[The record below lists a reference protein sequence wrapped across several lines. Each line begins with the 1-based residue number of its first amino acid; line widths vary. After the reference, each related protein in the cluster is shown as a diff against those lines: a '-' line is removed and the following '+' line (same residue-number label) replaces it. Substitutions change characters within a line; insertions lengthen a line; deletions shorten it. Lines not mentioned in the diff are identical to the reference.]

1 MDSYYPVAVEPLKE
15 YKLLITF
22 DNNEK
27 RIFDVKPY
35 LHDSFFAPLKSLSV
49 FNTVK
54 ISPISLEWAGG
65 IDMCPDE
72 LYYNSKPAQ

>member
-1 MDSYYPVAVEPLKE
+1 MNSYYPVAVEPQND

-27 RIFDVKPY
+27 RIFDVTPY
-35 LHDSFFAPLKSLSV
+35 LDDSFFSPLKSLSI
-49 FNTVK
+49 FNSVK
-54 ISPISLEWAGG
+54 INPISLEWVGG

-72 LYYNSKPAQ
+72 LYYNSIPV